1 MPFLP
6 LPCLAPKMDIV
17 NPTTD
22 NEKLVTTTTSH
33 ALGDGIENGATGKSQ
48 AAVTSKQISGD
59 VEVGHINPRE
69 GQLQSP
75 TLSIDVAK
83 TLNHTDEEPPVIVQL
98 PDLRTAPSL
107 RGRMLVEG
115 NMHKCQGVWAMND
128 NSHSIPGQTSDF
140 ELRLLFPGVA
150 PSEVPVDGRYT
161 GWFML
166 KNPQKN
172 TATKIDDRDLDIKFT
187 KNENNSDYTVSG
199 GGVNKFG
206 KFSLQ
211 GTLKS
216 NNMIQLYKIYQPK
229 RVGGATPR
237 GSVGGSPRPRGTAA
251 SLSRQS
257 TALSTSISSPRE
269 SSGRVRR
276 PSLAMSESLA
286 PMEKTSSAS
295 VNKPPT
301 AQRSNSKQTN
311 KISSAVATSSVASSR
326 SSRPPPFV
334 SKCKEVLKDMGK
346 QVSAIYF
353 ADAVD
358 YVKFGIPDYPTIIKE
373 PMDFG
378 TIRLNLDKQL
388 YKTHEMFADHMR
400 LVFKNAITY
409 NVRRDNPVHIAAR
422 ELSDLFE
429 ERYRVMVSQLGVNA
443 YTSEIDASMT
453 LTRQPSATGSRKS
466 AGKSGRGRSSQGGP
480 GPRAM
485 EVPPPP
491 ALDGSMQ
498 QMMLMHQKMLDM
510 EQELNSL
517 RTAVRQTEIRTSL
530 DQQRV
535 AAQIP
540 LSYDEKKAL
549 IENIQRLDGDQITS
563 VVDIIQ
569 SAMPSTDCGGE
580 GDEVEIPMD
589 ELDTYTLRQLQ
600 DFVHS
605 VQQQAISV
613 KRKRQSMSSSS
624 SITPRTPKGKKA
636 KSSSVPVAA
645 AIPAVAH
652 TIPAPPHQQVSAA
665 PVSTSNNSDD
675 DTVNEGYPHGRK
687 RSNSLDLFP
696 SLDEM
701 EQDPAITTAKNGS
714 EKSYEAW
721 TAANGSDS
729 NSCGTKGAAAFDSVS
744 GSWGE
749 AVSERKD
756 SLYRESEMKDESQKM
771 CEQRA
776 KVKSDRD
783 IALQRAYEKQSS
795 QSSSCS
801 EHSKEK
807 DLLAQRE
814 LERTKRAEMSQT
826 VEFDES
832 HDALYRE
839 SFDL

>member
-1 MPFLP
+1 
-6 LPCLAPKMDIV
+6 MDIV
-17 NPTTD
+17 NPTTEK
-22 NEKLVTTTTSH
+22 EKLDTTTSSDAH
-33 ALGDGIENGATGKSQ
+33 ADHSTTCSSVESSATGNSQ
-48 AAVTSKQISGD
+48 NLTSKEVED
-59 VEVGHINPRE
+59 VDIVQKQGERA
-69 GQLQSP
+69 LQSP
-75 TLSIDVAK
+75 SLSINVEQ
-83 TLNHTDEEPPVIVQL
+83 TLNHTDNEPPIIVQL

-107 RGRMLVEG
+107 RGRMFVEG

-128 NSHSIPGQTSDF
+128 NSHSLSGQTSDF
-140 ELRLLFPGVA
+140 ELRLVFPGPA

-161 GWFML
+161 GWFII
-166 KNPQKN
+166 KHPQKN
-172 TATKIDDRDLDIKFT
+172 TTTKIEDRDLDMKFT
-187 KNENNSDYTVSG
+187 KKENCSDYDVSG
-199 GGVNKFG
+199 AGVNKFG
-206 KFSLQ
+206 KFLLQ

-229 RVGGATPR
+229 RLGATPR

-251 SLSRQS
+251 ALARQS
-257 TALSTSISSPRE
+257 SAGSSSISSPRE

-276 PSLAMSESLA
+276 PSLALSESLA
-286 PMEKTSSAS
+286 PAEKAGASSI
-295 VNKPPT
+295 VNKPPA
-301 AQRSNSKQTN
+301 AQRSSSKQTH
-311 KISSAVATSSVASSR
+311 KSASVSASPSTASSSR
-326 SSRPPPFV
+326 ASRPPPFIN
-334 SKCKEVLKDMGK
+334 KCKEVLKDISK

-378 TIRLNLDKQL
+378 TIRLNLDKQV
-388 YKTHEMFADHMR
+388 YKTHEMFSDHMR

-429 ERYRVMVSQLGVNA
+429 ERYRLMVSQLGVNA
-443 YTSEIDASMT
+443 YTTEVDAPVALS
-453 LTRQPSATGSRKS
+453 RQPSGTGSRKS
-466 AGKSGRGRSSQGGP
+466 SGGKGGRGRGSLSGSQGGGA
-480 GPRAM
+480 GPRPM

-549 IENIQRLDGDQITS
+549 IENIQRLDGDQITA

-600 DFVHS
+600 DYVHS
-605 VQQQAISV
+605 VQQQAISA
-613 KRKRQSMSSSS
+613 KRKRQSMSAS
-624 SITPRTPKGKKA
+624 TTVRNPRGKKA
-636 KSSSVPVAA
+636 KSSSAPGSAAVP
-645 AIPAVAH
+645 VAH
-652 TIPAPPHQQVSAA
+652 TIPVSSHQQVASSV
-665 PVSTSNNSDD
+665 PVSSGSEVGTKDNALD
-675 DTVNEGYPHGRK
+675 EEYPVHGRK

-696 SLDEM
+696 SLDDM
-701 EQDPAITTAKNGS
+701 EQDPMVNSAARNVD
-714 EKSYEAW
+714 EKGFEGW
-721 TAANGSDS
+721 TAAATNGDS
-729 NSCGTKGAAAFDSVS
+729 GTSGSSALNEVG

-749 AVSERKD
+749 AISERKN
-756 SLYRESEMKDESQKM
+756 SLHRESEMKEENEKI

-776 KVKSDRD
+776 KVENERNN
-783 IALQRAYEKQSS
+783 ALQRAYEEQAV
-795 QSSSCS
+795 QSSSHAQNR
-801 EHSKEK
+801 EA

-814 LERTKRAEMSQT
+814 LERNKRAKMSQT

>member
-1 MPFLP
+1 MF
-6 LPCLAPKMDIV
+6 
-17 NPTTD
+17 
-22 NEKLVTTTTSH
+22 
-33 ALGDGIENGATGKSQ
+33 
-48 AAVTSKQISGD
+48 
-59 VEVGHINPRE
+59 
-69 GQLQSP
+69 
-75 TLSIDVAK
+75 
-83 TLNHTDEEPPVIVQL
+83 
-98 PDLRTAPSL
+98 
-107 RGRMLVEG
+107 VEG

-128 NSHSIPGQTSDF
+128 ESHSISGQTSDF
-140 ELRLLFPGVA
+140 ELRLVFPGTA

-161 GWFML
+161 GWFMI
-166 KNPQKN
+166 KHPQKN
-172 TATKIDDRDLDIKFT
+172 TTTKIDDRDLDMEFT
-187 KNENNSDYTVSG
+187 KKENSNDYDVAG
-199 GGVNKFG
+199 AGVNKFG

-229 RVGGATPR
+229 RLAGATPR

-251 SLSRQS
+251 LARQS
-257 TALSTSISSPRE
+257 SGAAASLSSPRE
-269 SSGRVRR
+269 SSARVRR
-276 PSLAMSESLA
+276 PSLALSESLVPA
-286 PMEKTSSAS
+286 EKAS
-295 VNKPPT
+295 TIVNKPPV
-301 AQRSNSKQTN
+301 AQRSSSKQVH
-311 KISSAVATSSVASSR
+311 KVASVDATAASTASSSR
-326 SSRPPPFV
+326 ASRPPPFV
-334 SKCKEVLKDMGK
+334 SKCKEVLKDMAK

-378 TIRLNLDKQL
+378 TIRLNLDKQV
-388 YKTHEMFADHMR
+388 YKTQEMFADHMR

-422 ELSDLFE
+422 ELADLFE
-429 ERYRVMVSQLGVNA
+429 ERYRLMVSQLGVNA
-443 YTSEIDASMT
+443 YSVEVDAPVPLS
-453 LTRQPSATGSRKS
+453 RQPSGTGSRKS
-466 AGKSGRGRSSQGGP
+466 AGGKGGRGRVSQGGGQGGGA

-549 IENIQRLDGDQITS
+549 IENIQRLDGDQITA

-600 DFVHS
+600 DYVHS

-613 KRKRQSMSSSS
+613 KRKRQSLSSSS
-624 SITPRTPKGKKA
+624 STTVKTPRGKRAKG
-636 KSSSVPVAA
+636 SSSSASSAAVPVALA
-645 AIPAVAH
+645 Q
-652 TIPAPPHQQVSAA
+652 TISAPPHQQVTSVPTSASA
-665 PVSTSNNSDD
+665 MCSNDNDALD
-675 DTVNEGYPHGRK
+675 EEYPAHGRK

-696 SLDEM
+696 SLDDM
-701 EQDPAITTAKNGS
+701 EQDPIVRSTNNVNGKGF
-714 EKSYEAW
+714 EGW
-721 TAANGSDS
+721 TAATTNDE
-729 NSCGTKGAAAFDSVS
+729 NSSGASAMHAGVS

-749 AVSERKD
+749 AISERKD
-756 SLYRESEMKDESQKM
+756 CLHRESEMKEENEKI

-776 KVKSDRD
+776 KVESERNS
-783 IALQRAYEKQSS
+783 ALQKAYKEQAEQSS
-795 QSSSCS
+795 GHDQRR
-801 EHSKEK
+801 ET

-814 LERTKRAEMSQT
+814 LERTKRAETSQT

-832 HDALYRE
+832 QDTLYRE